1 MSLELRILQPRD
13 VDVLVNVAS
22 GVFDR
27 PLVPQ
32 LVTEFLSDSRHHLAV
47 AVDQGAV
54 VGIASGVHCIH
65 PDKASELWINE
76 VAVAPSHQGKG
87 VGKAVV
93 EALLQHG
100 RSLGC
105 REACMRRIR

>member
-54 VGIASGVHCIH
+54 VGIASGVHYIH
-65 PDKASELWINE
+65 PEQSIR
-76 VAVAPSHQGKG
+76 AVDQRGC
-87 VGKAVV
+87 
-93 EALLQHG
+93 G
-100 RSLGC
+100 RAESP
-105 REACMRRIR
+105 RERRWQSRG